1 MCIIFK
7 FFFISSLV
15 RNNIFNL
22 GLSSANITK
31 IQLAQK
37 IKNNL
42 KKDRFDNA
50 IFNSFNMS
58 INLIE
63 PVHLDNDFPTCKVV
77 DDENSIEKII
87 ITAPATANG
96 KYASG
101 FSIPLS

>member
-1 MCIIFK
+1 
-7 FFFISSLV
+7 
-15 RNNIFNL
+15 
-22 GLSSANITK
+22 
-31 IQLAQK
+31 
-37 IKNNL
+37 
-42 KKDRFDNA
+42 
-50 IFNSFNMS
+50 MS

-63 PVHLDNDFPTCKVV
+63 PVHLDNDFPTCNVL